1 MLIDQS
7 NIKIIFM
14 KVQFSTSFGVKTVK
28 YLNSG
33 IFILII
39 MILNILFIYVK
50 TMGHRNAQIMI
61 SV

>member
-14 KVQFSTSFGVKTVK
+14 KVQFSKSFGVKTVK

>member
-14 KVQFSTSFGVKTVK
+14 KVQFSTSFGVQTVK

-33 IFILII
+33 LFILII

>member
-50 TMGHRNAQIMI
+50 TMRHRNAQIMI